1 MSAIKSRL
9 QFATVA
15 AYVPLILLAAVVIYP
30 LLLLLVDSLKTQY
43 EIFSAPNSLPRV
55 LHFDNYARAWQQAD
69 FGQYFVNS
77 VIVTVASVALILVL
91 GSMAAYVLGRSDLPG
106 RNALHV
112 FFLLGLMFP
121 IRLAIVPL
129 FVMFRD
135 FQLLDTLQGLVLVYV
150 ASGMPFAIF
159 VMTSFVKSLPR
170 ELDEAAGI
178 DGAGHF
184 TIYRRIMMPLATPA
198 LAVVGIY
205 SAVTVWNDYFLPLI
219 FIRSPELRTLPLG
232 ITTFF
237 GEHTTQWDLVFAG
250 LSITAVP
257 LVLLFLVLNRQFV
270 QSLTAGAIR

>member
-1 MSAIKSRL
+1 
-9 QFATVA
+9 
-15 AYVPLILLAAVVIYP
+15 
-30 LLLLLVDSLKTQY
+30 
-43 EIFSAPNSLPRV
+43 
-55 LHFDNYARAWQQAD
+55 
-69 FGQYFVNS
+69 
-77 VIVTVASVALILVL
+77 
-91 GSMAAYVLGRSDLPG
+91 
-106 RNALHV
+106 
-112 FFLLGLMFP
+112 MFP

-135 FQLLDTLQGLVLVYV
+135 FQLLDTLHGLVLVYA
-150 ASGMPFAIF
+150 ASGLPFAIF
-159 VMTSFVKSLPR
+159 VMTSFVRSLPR

-184 TIYRRIMMPLATPA
+184 TIYRRIMLPLATPA

-205 SAVTVWNDYFLPLI
+205 SAVNVWNDYFLPLI

-237 GEHTTQWDLVFAG
+237 GEHATQWDLVFAG

-257 LVLLFLVLNRQFV
+257 LVLLFVALNKQFV